1 MKQWSYINTSVQLLG
16 AYDGGQPF
24 ASYLR
29 KFFSENKKYGSRDR
43 KQIAHLCYC
52 YFRLGRAGLD
62 LYMED
67 RILLALFLCSQ
78 QPHDVLEKLRPD
90 WNEKTMLP
98 PHEKLNMA
106 GAGFPLSDIMPWEEQ
121 LSRGI
126 DRQKMDS
133 SFLVQPNLFIRV
145 RPGKELTVAGKLHQA
160 GISFHEF
167 SPSCIILPPNSNLE
181 EVLKINEEAIVQ
193 DFNSQR
199 TGEFFPTIRHE
210 PKETVWDCC
219 AASGGKSIMLYDRYP
234 HTDLWV
240 SDIRESILANLRQ
253 RFKEAGIRSYR
264 SFIAD
269 LADNPPS
276 PDLPPVDLIIA
287 DVPCTGSGT
296 WSRTPE
302 QLFYFNEE
310 KIAAYAQLQQKIV
323 STVTTRL
330 KPGGHLLYITCS
342 IFREENEAC
351 IDFMQE
357 QVQLRLLKK
366 ELLTG
371 YDHRADTLFAA
382 LLQKPS

>member
-1 MKQWSYINTSVQLLG
+1 V
-16 AYDGGQPF
+16 
-24 ASYLR
+24 
-29 KFFSENKKYGSRDR
+29 
-43 KQIAHLCYC
+43 
-52 YFRLGRAGLD
+52 
-62 LYMED
+62 
-67 RILLALFLCSQ
+67 
-78 QPHDVLEKLRPD
+78 
-90 WNEKTMLP
+90 
-98 PHEKLNMA
+98 
-106 GAGFPLSDIMPWEEQ
+106 
-121 LSRGI
+121 
-126 DRQKMDS
+126 
-133 SFLVQPNLFIRV
+133 
-145 RPGKELTVAGKLHQA
+145 
-160 GISFHEF
+160 
-167 SPSCIILPPNSNLE
+167 
-181 EVLKINEEAIVQ
+181 IVQ
-193 DFNSQR
+193 DYNSQR
-199 TGEFFPTIRHE
+199 TGEFFPPVKHE

-234 HTDLWV
+234 YADLWV

-253 RFKEAGIRSYR
+253 RFREAGIRSYK

-296 WSRTPE
+296 WARTPE

-310 KIAAYAQLQQKIV
+310 KIAEYAQLQRKIV

-351 IDFMQE
+351 IDFIQE
-357 QVQLRLLKK
+357 QFQLRLLKK

-382 LLQKPS
+382 LLQKPL

>member
-1 MKQWSYINTSVQLLG
+1 MKQWSYINTSVHLLA
-16 AYDGGQPF
+16 AYDGREPF

-29 KFFSENKKYGSRDR
+29 KYFSENKKYGSRDR

-52 YFRLGRAGLD
+52 YFRLGRAGLE
-62 LYMED
+62 LKVED

-78 QPHDVLEKLRPD
+78 HPHDVLEQLKPE
-90 WNEKTMLP
+90 WNEKLMLSP
-98 PHEKLNMA
+98 YEKLDMA
-106 GAGFPLSDIMPWEEQ
+106 GARFLINDIMPWKEH
-121 LSRGI
+121 LSRGA
-126 DRQKMDS
+126 DPEKMDL
-133 SFLVQPNLFIRV
+133 SFLNQPNLFIRV
-145 RPGKELTVAGKLHQA
+145 RPGKEITVTGKLHQA

-167 SPSCIILPPNSNLE
+167 SPSCIILPPNSKLE
-181 EVLKINEEAIVQ
+181 EVLKINEEVIIQ
-193 DFNSQR
+193 DYNSQR
-199 TGEFFPTIRHE
+199 TGEFFPVIRQS
-210 PKETVWDCC
+210 PQETVWDCC

-234 HTDLWV
+234 NIDLWV

-253 RFKEAGIRSYR
+253 RFKEAGIRSYK

-269 LADNPPS
+269 LANKPAS
-276 PDLPPVDLIIA
+276 PDLPPPDLIIA

-302 QLFYFNEE
+302 QLFYFKEE
-310 KIAAYAQLQQKIV
+310 KIAVYAQLQQKIV
-323 STVTTRL
+323 SAVTARL

-357 QVQLRLLKK
+357 QLQLQLLKK

-371 YDHRADTLFAA
+371 YDHRADTLFVA
-382 LLQKPS
+382 LLQKAS